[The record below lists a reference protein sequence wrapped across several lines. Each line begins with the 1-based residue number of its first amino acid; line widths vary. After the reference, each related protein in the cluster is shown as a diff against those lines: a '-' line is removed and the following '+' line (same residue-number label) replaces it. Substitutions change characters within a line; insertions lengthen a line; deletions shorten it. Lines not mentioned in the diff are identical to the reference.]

1 MNTLKD
7 SGENERVKIYYSI
20 IFSSMSRSDRLKLLL
35 QKSIEQ
41 GLIENK
47 KTTKIIPDQEKY
59 YKLNQNFKPSLFKK
73 GKT

>member
-1 MNTLKD
+1 
-7 SGENERVKIYYSI
+7 
-20 IFSSMSRSDRLKLLL
+20 MSRSDRLKLLL